1 MERED
6 SSSLVPKVEE
16 TLEEYFQSPV
26 FLKSFKKVTIS
37 TSEEQE
43 EANREFCLSLTP
55 LQRLEYLQYLNKMF
69 IPEYSKPIP
78 KRFTGK
84 IYFHNEYSG

>member
-1 MERED
+1 MEKED
-6 SSSLVPKVEE
+6 PSNLIPKVEE
-16 TLEEYFQSPV
+16 TMEDYFQSPS

-43 EANREFCLSLTP
+43 EANREFCQSLTSV
-55 LQRLEYLQYLNKMF
+55 QRLEYLQYLNRMF
-69 IPEYSKPIP
+69 IPEYSNPIP

-84 IYFHNEYSG
+84 IYFH